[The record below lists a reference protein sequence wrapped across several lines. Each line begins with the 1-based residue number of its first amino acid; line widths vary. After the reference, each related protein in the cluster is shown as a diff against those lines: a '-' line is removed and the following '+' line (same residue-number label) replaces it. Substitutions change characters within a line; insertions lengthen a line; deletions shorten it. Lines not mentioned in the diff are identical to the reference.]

1 MPKDEFHVFGES
13 DVQHLVS
20 LVQHRNSHVLQVKR
34 SPAHVIHNAT
44 RRSNDNIDAALKS
57 RKLAIYRLPTVYG
70 ANADPTIFSDPL
82 DFSRHLHRKFTC
94 RHKDN
99 RLYIPGVRVNSFTYR
114 DAKRGG
120 LAGPGYGL
128 PHEVTSLKTSGYSF
142 KLN

>member
-1 MPKDEFHVFGES
+1 M
-13 DVQHLVS
+13 
-20 LVQHRNSHVLQVKR
+20 
-34 SPAHVIHNAT
+34 IHNPAGG
-44 RRSNDNIDAALKS
+44 SNDNIDAALKS
-57 RKLAIYRLPTVYG
+57 RKLAIYRLPAVYG
-70 ANADPTIFSDPL
+70 ANADPTVFSDPL
-82 DFSRHLHRKFTC
+82 NFPRHLHRKFTC